1 MKTNNHSPTQRY
13 GMNSSPVK
21 GKGEKKGP
29 SDSYDTSH
37 QVPLTLTPLNNHS
50 GQRLEKIRAGEDE
63 TDGKGEEGNV
73 EKTEKCPSDSDD
85 NSHITTL
92 VSISLKTHSSQRFGK
107 KRREDETD
115 GNGTDVTDEKT
126 ENVTN
131 TVSDVTL

>member
-1 MKTNNHSPTQRY
+1 MRNER
-13 GMNSSPVK
+13 
-21 GKGEKKGP
+21 P
-29 SDSYDTSH
+29 SDSYETSH
-37 QVPLTLTPLNNHS
+37 QAHPVFTPLNNHS
-50 GQRLEKIRAGEDE
+50 GQRLEKIRAGEDK

-73 EKTEKCPSDSDD
+73 EKTEKGPSDSFD
-85 NSHITTL
+85 NSPQTTL
-92 VSISLKTHSSQRFGK
+92 VFLPLNTHSSQRFGK